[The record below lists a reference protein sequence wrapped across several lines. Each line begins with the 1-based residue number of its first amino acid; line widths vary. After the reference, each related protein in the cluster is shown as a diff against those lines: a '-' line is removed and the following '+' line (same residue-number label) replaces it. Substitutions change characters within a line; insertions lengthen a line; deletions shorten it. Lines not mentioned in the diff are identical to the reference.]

1 MRSRLI
7 PRSAGTVDA
16 LILGAI
22 VLAATVVYS
31 HYALRIGTF
40 QDDEELYMRLARY
53 IAGHFPSAIW
63 APGIYTRGLQRLDPV
78 VLAAPFSFMRGPG
91 AFEVDH
97 VIQCLLFASTA
108 IPVYLLA
115 RRAGLGRPLSH
126 VAALLSI
133 VVPWAVVSTS
143 FLTESLAY
151 PAFGWILYT
160 SWRAVQEPTRKR
172 EVLALLALA
181 VGVLSRTALL
191 GTLPLMPVAALW
203 QTLACE
209 TQGSIAAR
217 LRAVPGR
224 LWRSHP
230 IAGVLLVGGVAIY
243 AADQLGLLPA
253 SLNSTLTGS
262 YGVPSLSSLGSS
274 FAKDRNY
281 LSRMIAGTDYVPF
294 GFALAWFAV
303 TFVKREDRARHC
315 LAVICLLGLVCEL
328 LSLLPAGPD
337 ERYVMYGAIP
347 IVLGFVAALSDRIG
361 ITVVLGAIA
370 AVLLI
375 DSVTWPPVANVYDY
389 FTYPAAV
396 FYSRVLMNHLAEL
409 PLIHPP
415 ADRVIEGAL
424 VVVSLAWAA
433 LVRRRAL
440 LVPATAALCLA
451 TLALGVTQTG
461 YALKKYS
468 GGAGRGQTAAAR
480 SWVDRHVPGGAQVA
494 TLANSLGTT
503 ADYVPIWREV
513 EFWNTSIDATAF
525 VGYSDFAPL
534 PLGIAPLSLQVQAG
548 TGLLSTT
555 EVGRPRPVPRYV
567 LVPRVGTLTL
577 GLDVEAVAED
587 PSLPLN
593 LVRLREPARIGWA
606 LAGTSAEGFMAP
618 AGKAQIELYQG
629 ARREGHECVSLALVG
644 PPNYY
649 GTWPFRIGEDGH
661 VLQRGRLAALQRL
674 DLTVPTH
681 GANTLT
687 ITVSGSVLYPNGEK
701 VSARVE
707 DVAVGRCGA
716 TSPAAS

>member
-1 MRSRLI
+1 M
-7 PRSAGTVDA
+7 
-16 LILGAI
+16 ILGAI

-31 HYALRIGTF
+31 HYALRVGTF
-40 QDDEELYMRLARY
+40 QNDEELYMRLARY

-115 RRAGLGRPLSH
+115 RRAGLERPLSH

-160 SWRAVQEPTRKR
+160 SWRAVQEPTRRR

-230 IAGVLLVGGVAIY
+230 IAGMLLVGGVAIY

-274 FAKDRNY
+274 FAKDRDY

-294 GFALAWFAV
+294 GFALAWFAL
-303 TFVKREDRARHC
+303 TFVRRRDAAQHC

-347 IVLGFVAALSDRIG
+347 IALGFAGALSERVG
-361 ITVVLGAIA
+361 LTVVLGAIVA
-370 AVLLI
+370 ALLL
-375 DSVTWPPVANVYDY
+375 DSVTWPPAANIYDY
-389 FTYPAAV
+389 FTYPAAI

-415 ADRVIEGAL
+415 ADRVIEGGVL
-424 VVVSLAWAA
+424 LVSLAWAA
-433 LVRRRAL
+433 LLPRRAL
-440 LVPATAALCLA
+440 ALPATGALCLG
-451 TLALGVTQTG
+451 TLALGVMQTG

-468 GGAGRGQTAAAR
+468 GGAGAGQPAAAR

-525 VGYSDFAPL
+525 VGYQDYAPL
-534 PLGIAPLSLQVQAG
+534 PLGIAPLSLQVHAG
-548 TGLLSTT
+548 SGLLSAT
-555 EVGRPRPVPRYV
+555 EVGRPHQIPRY
-567 LVPRVGTLTL
+567 LLEPRVGTLTL
-577 GLDVEAVAED
+577 GLEVEAAAED
-587 PSLPLN
+587 PALSLN
-593 LVRLREPARIGWA
+593 LVRLREPARVDWA
-606 LAGTSAEGFMAP
+606 LTGTSAEGFMAP
-618 AGKAQIELYQG
+618 GHAAQIELYQG
-629 ARREGHECVSLALVG
+629 ARRDGRECVALALVG

-649 GTWPFRIGEDGH
+649 GRWPFRISEEGH
-661 VLQRGRLAALQRL
+661 VLRRGNLAALQRL
-674 DLTVPTH
+674 ALTVPAH
-681 GANTLT
+681 GASSLT
-687 ITVSGSVLYPNGEK
+687 VAVRGSVLYPNGEK
-701 VSARVE
+701 VGARVE
-707 DVAVGRCGA
+707 DVAVQRCKAGPTRA
-716 TSPAAS
+716 T